1 MPDGD
6 KDKYSNQ
13 YQKQPWR
20 ENNSSRNNY
29 RGGSYSRGHG
39 GGGSNMRGGYGSKTY
54 RHHYDPEK
62 TSKYNEYIDFRK
74 AMADTEE
81 NFL

>member
-1 MPDGD
+1 
-6 KDKYSNQ
+6 
-13 YQKQPWR
+13 
-20 ENNSSRNNY
+20 
-29 RGGSYSRGHG
+29 
-39 GGGSNMRGGYGSKTY
+39 MRGGYGSKTY